1 MCLVTRMILAVRCAR
16 GSVHD
21 FKIFKQSKLR
31 INHRARLKTDKG
43 FQGIQKLY
51 ERAEIPFK
59 ATKKQPLSIKQKQS
73 NRQLARERIVVEHLN
88 RECKVFRICKEQY
101 RGKHKNY
108 TRTWKLVA
116 ALVNLKNSTRH
127 LKYARA

>member
-1 MCLVTRMILAVRCAR
+1 MCLLTRMILSVRCAK

-21 FKIFKQSKLR
+21 FKIFKDSNLEMHESV
-31 INHRARLKTDKG
+31 NLKVDKG
-43 FQGIQKLY
+43 FQGIQQLY
-51 ERAEIPFK
+51 ANAEVPVK
-59 ATKKQPLSIKQKQS
+59 SSKNQPLTKEQKKS
-73 NRQLARERIVVEHLN
+73 NQQLASERIVIEHIN

-116 ALVNLKNSTRH
+116 AIVNLKNSTQH
-127 LKYARA
+127 LKFASL